1 MTVIG
6 KGIPFACDPRNPE
19 RSAIE
24 AGTIRIGKDLAGA
37 IALLLLGVLALGKK
51 GVRHLDPLTIST
63 TIAQAFLIASVE
75 HSASGPEGD
84 HNYDDDK

>member
-1 MTVIG
+1 MTWYSETKQTRGLILTVIG

-51 GVRHLDPLTIST
+51 GVRH
-63 TIAQAFLIASVE
+63 
-75 HSASGPEGD
+75 
-84 HNYDDDK
+84 